1 MNNYNNGFQNPQMN
15 NQYPQQFPQQ
25 YPPYPPQK
33 KSHKKLILVLVL
45 VGVLALVISGIVL
58 FSVFG
63 ALNGMKTAKT
73 YDLPND
79 TVPTVYAVLGEE
91 RNINGFNTSTVNGET
106 ENRYSYNNVSDVQ
119 SDIVE
124 YITYLHDN
132 EGFLYIQDCDTEPL
146 TGSIYMGKNSSKD
159 GEVVIVTINYD
170 KTEGTYDIILE
181 NTEGTLQVY

>member
-15 NQYPQQFPQQ
+15 NPYPQQ

-33 KSHKKLILVLVL
+33 KSHEKLVLVL
-45 VGVLALVISGIVL
+45 VLIGVLVLVVAGVVL

-63 ALNGMKTAKT
+63 MMNGMKTAET

-79 TVPTVYAVLGEE
+79 TIPSVYSVLGEE
-91 RNINGFNTSTVNGET
+91 RNISGFKTSTSNGET
-106 ENRYSYNNVSDVQ
+106 EKMYSYNNVTDVQ

-124 YITYLHDN
+124 YITYLHDTA
-132 EGFLYIQDCDTEPL
+132 GFLYVQDCDTEPL

-159 GEVVIVTINYD
+159 GEVVLVTIDYS
-170 KTEGTYDIILE
+170 KTQGTYDITVE
-181 NTEGTLQVY
+181 NIEGELQVY